1 MSRQTSER
9 IAAAVNP
16 EGIAAFTQ
24 KLIQTPSLSR
34 EEKAVADLVEARMRE
49 LNYDQVHRDA
59 MHNVVGV
66 IKGAGHGANLMF
78 NGHLD
83 HAGVGSMERPFAGEV
98 RDGAPFGCLGPV
110 IYGRG
115 ASDMKAA
122 VAAMVEAGGVV
133 KGLGL
138 PLKGDVLVTCVAREE
153 MARGEGIKAV
163 LDQGYRADF
172 AVSGEA
178 TNLKVYLGH
187 RGKAELAMTTLGK
200 TTHGGN
206 PAGGINA
213 ILKMTRFLRAL
224 EQDYALPRHDFL
236 GDATWTVL
244 DIEASP
250 GALTPIVP
258 DRCRAVIDRRF
269 LPRESREDIL
279 AGFREVVGRLA
290 ASDPEFKAEVEMLK
304 WFPAMFTPPESPVV
318 KAMQRAREH
327 VLGSA
332 GEVGAWYFG
341 VDGTFI
347 NQAGIPCVGFGPG
360 DEHLAHTP
368 RDVVP
373 VDQLGPACRVYAQL
387 IAALCA

>member
-1 MSRQTSER
+1 MRE
-9 IAAAVNP
+9 IEAAVDP
-16 EGIAAFTQ
+16 GRVAALTQ
-24 KLIQTPSLSR
+24 KLIQTPSLSL
-34 EEKAVADLVEARMRE
+34 EEAAIAEVVEARMRE
-49 LNYDQVHRDA
+49 LGYDQVHRDA
-59 MHNVVGV
+59 MHNVVGI
-66 IKGAGHGANLMF
+66 IKGSGSGPSLMF
-78 NGHLD
+78 NGHID
-83 HAGVGSMERPFAGEV
+83 HAGVGSMEEPFSGEV
-98 RDGAPFGCLGPV
+98 VDGAPFGHEGPV

-122 VAAMVEAGGVV
+122 VACMIEAGGVV
-133 KGLGL
+133 KALGL
-138 PLKGDVLVTCVAREE
+138 PLTGDLLVTCVAREE

-163 LDQGYRADF
+163 LDAGFRADF

-178 TNLKVYLGH
+178 TNLGVYLGH
-187 RGKAELAMTTLGK
+187 RGKAELAVTTLGK

-213 ILKMTRFLRAL
+213 ILKMTAYLRAL
-224 EQDYALPRHDFL
+224 EQGYPLPSHDFL

-269 LPRESREDIL
+269 LPRESQDDIV
-279 AGFREVVGRLA
+279 ASFSEFIERLA
-290 ASDPEFKAEVEMLK
+290 ATDPEFKAEVELLK

-318 KAMQRAREH
+318 MAMQRAREA
-327 VLGSA
+327 VLGA
-332 GEVGAWYFG
+332 PAEPGAWYFG

-373 VDQLGPACRVYAQL
+373 VDHLAPACRVYARMVAEMCL
-387 IAALCA
+387 